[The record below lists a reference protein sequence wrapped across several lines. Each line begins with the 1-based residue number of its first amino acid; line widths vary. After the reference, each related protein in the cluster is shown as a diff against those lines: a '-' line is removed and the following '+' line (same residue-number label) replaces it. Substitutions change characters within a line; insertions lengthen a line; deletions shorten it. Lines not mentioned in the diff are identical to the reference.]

1 MTTPASTDI
10 GIPFCDEC
18 GRRATPESGINL
30 HLVVVSWQ
38 ALSVCDDCL
47 NHVG

>member
-1 MTTPASTDI
+1 MTTHASTDI

-30 HLVVVSWQ
+30 HLVVVAWQ
-38 ALSVCDDCL
+38 AVSVCDDCL